1 MEYFQLFGIEPA
13 FTVDAAGLER
23 RFYALSRKLHPDVY
37 ARSSPQ
43 EQQAALDATARLND
57 AYRTLR
63 DPYLRA
69 EYLLKHFGV
78 PSRGALDPEFLE
90 DIFELNERVEE
101 GDPAAGGRLATIR
114 ADLDRELEKQ
124 FAEFD
129 RTRDR
134 AVLADIRSLL
144 DRRNYFRKIISHV

>member
-1 MEYFQLFGIEPA
+1 MQYFQLFGLGPA
-13 FTVDAAGLER
+13 FTVDAADLER

-63 DPYLRA
+63 DPCRRA
-69 EYLLKHFGV
+69 EYLLKEFGV
-78 PSRGALDPEFLE
+78 PARANLDPEFLE

-101 GDPAAGGRLATIR
+101 GDSAAEDRLATVR
-114 ADLDRELEKQ
+114 ADIDRELEQ
-124 FAEFD
+124 RFAEFD

-134 AVLADIRSLL
+134 ALLEDIRALL
-144 DRRNYFRKIISHV
+144 DRRNYVRKTISHV